1 MDLNKKIICQSCA
14 MPMKK
19 PEDFGT
25 KKDSSKSKEYCTF
38 CFQDGSFTDKEIT
51 LKEKINKL
59 VDIGINQLGM
69 PEQLARK
76 MAETKLPTLKRWKNK

>member
-25 KKDSSKSKEYCTF
+25 KKAGSKSKEYCKF
-38 CFQDGSFTDKEIT
+38 CFQDGVFTDEGIT
-51 LKEKINKL
+51 LNEKIDQL
-59 VDIGINQLGM
+59 VNIGISQLGM
-69 PEQLARK
+69 PEELARK
-76 MAETKLPTLKRWKNK
+76 MAETKLPTLKRWKKK